1 MLWLSGRSGRG
12 SILRG
17 RRSWRGRRFSR
28 HGRCRSWRIEID
40 GPGGQ
45 RRQRTRH
52 ALAHCA
58 GRVDVDI
65 QNFESVARELHIT
78 LTKASRGEP
87 WPAAFAAHAPADVPE
102 PPDAGR
108 LLLERFAEDHP
119 GFDFSS
125 ASLTGAA
132 PDPRTFL
139 REEEEPE

>member
-1 MLWLSGRSGRG
+1 VSRRERERERQ
-12 SILRG
+12 RG
-17 RRSWRGRRFSR
+17 RESRDNTARFPRRPPSP
-28 HGRCRSWRIEID
+28 SPPAED
-40 GPGGQ
+40 G
-45 RRQRTRH
+45 
-52 ALAHCA
+52 
-58 GRVDVDI
+58 
-65 QNFESVARELHIT
+65 ELHIT